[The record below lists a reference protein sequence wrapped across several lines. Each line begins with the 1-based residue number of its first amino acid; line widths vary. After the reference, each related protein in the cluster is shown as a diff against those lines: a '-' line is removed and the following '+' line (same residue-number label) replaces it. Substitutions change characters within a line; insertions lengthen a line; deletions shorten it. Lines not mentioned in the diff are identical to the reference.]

1 MEILIYGAVTSAIYA
16 LLAVGFTLIFGVARI
31 LNLAHGSFYALG
43 AYGTYVLTSIV
54 GLPLWSAA
62 LIAIAFVAVFGIVV
76 EKVLIRPLRHSQLGV
91 LMISLAVALVVEQ
104 TLFLVFGSE
113 YRNVPS
119 FVDTKIN
126 LGGVDVAG
134 QRLLTLADPDYP
146 SSLMLTP
153 DPPCLLYVLGQTQHL
168 HLLSPPPHHAPS
180 ALAVVGSRN
189 PTPQGRVNAHEFAS
203 SLAQAGL
210 TVVSGLALGVDTEAH
225 RGALQGGSLANPL
238 RTVAVVGTGL
248 DRVYPQQNHALALS
262 IAAQGLLI
270 SEYPLNTPPI
280 NSNFPKRNRLIAGLS
295 QGCLVVEAAT
305 RSGSLITAKQA
316 VDMGKEVFAIP
327 GSIHTT
333 VSKGCHDLIKQ
344 GAKLVDCTQDILEE
358 LKNLP
363 AVQVCKTSSLP
374 PDLSDTRSNLLAP
387 STLLEHLGQDPVG
400 LDELQIRS
408 GLSVAHLQAELFQL
422 ELNGVL
428 GRLPGGLYQ
437 QLKRKI

>member
-1 MEILIYGAVTSAIYA
+1 MVSTRENLKAWLRLSLTPGVGNITARSLLLGFGMPEAIFQRSALQLQA
-16 LLAVGFTLIFGVARI
+16 LVSEA
-31 LNLAHGSFYALG
+31 
-43 AYGTYVLTSIV
+43 
-54 GLPLWSAA
+54 
-62 LIAIAFVAVFGIVV
+62 
-76 EKVLIRPLRHSQLGV
+76 
-91 LMISLAVALVVEQ
+91 ISLQLCRIPPGLDEAVETTWTWLHTQ
-104 TLFLVFGSE
+104 THSGS
-113 YRNVPS
+113 S
-119 FVDTKIN
+119 KI
-126 LGGVDVAG
+126 LHK
-134 QRLLTLADPDYP
+134 RLLTLADPDYP

-168 HLLSPPPHHAPS
+168 HLLSPPTDQAPP

-189 PTPQGRVNAHEFAS
+189 PTPQGRLNAHDFAAHLS
-203 SLAQAGL
+203 QAGL
-210 TVVSGLALGVDTEAH
+210 TVVSGLALGVDTAAH
-225 RGALQGGSLANPL
+225 QGALKGGHASHPL
-238 RTVAVVGTGL
+238 HTVAVVGTGL
-248 DRVYPQQNHALALS
+248 DRVYPYQNHALALK
-262 IAAQGLLI
+262 IAANGLLI

-280 NSNFPKRNRLIAGLS
+280 TSNFPKRNRLIAGLS

-316 VDMGKEVFAIP
+316 LDLGKEVFAIP

-363 AVQVCKTSSLP
+363 KVQVCKASTLP
-374 PDLSDTRSNLLAP
+374 PDLPDTTVNLLAP
-387 STLLEHLGQDPVG
+387 LTVLEHLGQDPVG

-408 GLSVAHLQAELFQL
+408 GLSVAQLQAELFQL

-437 QLKRKI
+437 QLNRKI